1 LTFSSRTKNDLARV
15 IPRNRCCQLAEL
27 IALVRLDGIIILDQN
42 KRITLHLH
50 MENAAVARKAVKL
63 LKVLFNLPLS
73 VSVQRKKRLKKNN
86 VYLIRVPAG
95 DSYQE
100 FYNMMGIRML
110 NNKVV
115 IDWPAVSQNNGC
127 CSRAYLRGAFLG
139 GGSISD
145 PGGTYHLELITKD
158 HTHAQVIYSMMQ
170 KLGLEPKLGRRKNW
184 FVIYLKDSDQIV
196 SFLSLVGAHRALLDF
211 ENTRIMKDMRNQ
223 VNRLVNCETA
233 NLNKTVNAGVRQE
246 ENIRF
251 LISKIGYEKLPL
263 KLREV
268 ARLRLEYP
276 EASLRELGELLS
288 PPLTKSAV
296 NHRLRRLEKMA
307 EELR

>member
-1 LTFSSRTKNDLARV
+1 MSFSSKTKNDLARI

-27 IALVRLDGIIILDQN
+27 IALVRLDGIIILNQD
-42 KRITLHLH
+42 KRIALHLY
-50 MENAAVARKAVKL
+50 MENAAVARKAIKL
-63 LKVLFNLPLS
+63 LKLLFDLPLS

-86 VYLIRVPAG
+86 VYVIRVPAG
-95 DSYQE
+95 DMYKD
-100 FYNMMGIRML
+100 FYDMMGIRFL

-115 IDWPAVSQNNGC
+115 VDWPAVSQNNGC

-139 GGSISD
+139 GGSIND
-145 PGGTYHLELITKD
+145 PEGTYHLELITKD
-158 HTHAQVIYSMMQ
+158 QTHTQVICSMMQ
-170 KLGLEPKLGRRKNW
+170 KQDLEPKLGKRKNW
-184 FVIYLKDSDQIV
+184 YVIYLKDSDQIV
-196 SFLSLVGAHRALLDF
+196 SFLSIIGAHKALLDF
-211 ENTRIMKDMRNQ
+211 ENTRILKDMRNQ

-233 NLNKTVNAGVRQE
+233 NLSKTVNAGVRQE

-263 KLREV
+263 KLKEV

-276 EASLRELGELLS
+276 EASLRELGELLD

>member
-1 LTFSSRTKNDLARV
+1 MSFSSTTKNDLARI

-27 IALVRLDGIIILDQN
+27 IALVRLDGTIVLSQDKKISLNLFI
-42 KRITLHLH
+42 
-50 MENAAVARKAVKL
+50 ENAAVARKAVKL
-63 LKVLFNLPLS
+63 LKLLFDLPLS

-86 VYLIRVPAG
+86 VYVIRIPGG
-95 DSYQE
+95 DSYRE
-100 FYNMMGIRML
+100 FYDMMGIRLL

-115 IDWPAVSQNNGC
+115 VDWPAVSQNNGC
-127 CSRAYLRGAFLG
+127 CIRAYLRGAFLG
-139 GGSISD
+139 GGSIND
-145 PGGTYHLELITKD
+145 PEGTYHLELITKD
-158 HTHAQVIYSMMQ
+158 QTHMQVIYSMMQ
-170 KLGLEPKLGRRKNW
+170 KLGLDPKLGRRKNW
-184 FVIYLKDSDQIV
+184 HVTYLKDSDQIV
-196 SFLSLVGAHRALLDF
+196 NFLSIIGAHNALLEF
-211 ENTRIMKDMRNQ
+211 ENTRIIKDMRNQ

-251 LISKIGYEKLPL
+251 LINKIGYEKLPPKL
-263 KLREV
+263 KEV

-276 EASLRELGELLS
+276 EASLKELGELLD

-307 EELR
+307 EELK